1 MYVEKQCSSPL
12 TVSNFSVR
20 ETGSKKALFFIHNDT
35 PKLSPPKYFDS
46 SKNRIYSA
54 AFFFRAILGRYLQL
68 KFEML
73 KIIIMKKKN
82 PKKSNMKT
90 YQNMSKEW

>member
-1 MYVEKQCSSPL
+1 MQRMFL

-46 SKNRIYSA
+46 SKKQN
-54 AFFFRAILGRYLQL
+54 L
-68 KFEML
+68 KCNLLFSCNTW
-73 KIIIMKKKN
+73 KIPTTEIRNVKNNNNKEKKN
-82 PKKSNMKT
+82 KN
-90 YQNMSKEW
+90 

>member
-1 MYVEKQCSSPL
+1 MQRMLL

-46 SKNRIYSA
+46 SK
-54 AFFFRAILGRYLQL
+54 
-68 KFEML
+68 K
-73 KIIIMKKKN
+73 
-82 PKKSNMKT
+82 
-90 YQNMSKEW
+90 QNL

>member
-1 MYVEKQCSSPL
+1 MQRMFL

-46 SKNRIYSA
+46 SKKQN
-54 AFFFRAILGRYLQL
+54 L
-68 KFEML
+68 KCNLLFSCNTW
-73 KIIIMKKKN
+73 KIPTTEIRNVKNNNNKEKKTKN
-82 PKKSNMKT
+82 KT
-90 YQNMSKEW
+90 